1 LEDEDQSLSPA
12 SRELVGL
19 IVTEAAELARMVDDL
34 VAAGRIDADAIT
46 YDLETVELS
55 AEIEEV
61 IRPFKRRGVSVET
74 DEIGISVRAD
84 RLRLRQLLRNLV
96 SNAVKYGGDEI
107 AVTAYRH
114 GSTVVIEVVD
124 DGPGVSPD
132 VDDRLFHRYVHEHG
146 SALLQ
151 GSVGLGL
158 AIARSFA
165 EGMGGSLEYKRINDL
180 TVFEVSLPLAAGET
194 AGRMEEVLTVVGT
207 EEPAPL
213 S

>member
-1 LEDEDQSLSPA
+1 
-12 SRELVGL
+12 GM

-34 VAAGRIDADAIT
+34 VAAGRIDGGAIG
-46 YDLETVELS
+46 YNLEIVELS
-55 AEIEEV
+55 PEIEEV
-61 IRPFKRRGVSVET
+61 LRPFKRRGVSVEV
-74 DEIGISVRAD
+74 DDIGISVRAD

-107 AVTAYRH
+107 AVTAYRQDH
-114 GSTVVIEVVD
+114 TVVIEVID
-124 DGPGVSPD
+124 DGPGVSAD
-132 VDDRLFHRYVHEHG
+132 VDDRLFNRYVHDHG

-165 EGMGGSLEYKRINDL
+165 EGMDGSLEYKRIDEL
-180 TVFEVSLPLAAGET
+180 TIFEVSLPLVESDSSKGT
-194 AGRMEEVLTVVGT
+194 DSPLTVVG
-207 EEPAPL
+207 AQA